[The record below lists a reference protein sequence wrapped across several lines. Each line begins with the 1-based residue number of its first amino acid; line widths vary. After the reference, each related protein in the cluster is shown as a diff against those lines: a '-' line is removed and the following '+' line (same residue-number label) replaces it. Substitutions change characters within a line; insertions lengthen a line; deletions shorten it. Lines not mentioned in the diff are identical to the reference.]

1 MRFGKIAA
9 LLLLTSAIVGCGG
22 SGTAQTVTLTPSNA
36 FVVRTGTQQF
46 TAQVAGITNTLVYW
60 YVCNPAPASIAT
72 GLSTVA
78 NIAMPTGCVKGGNTA
93 LGSIDVNGLYTGP
106 AKLPPNSTVSIVA
119 VSQANTNLYA
129 IVDVTV
135 ESGVS
140 VAVTPGSVT
149 IGTLEQFQ
157 FSAVVKG
164 NTNTA
169 VSWSVNG
176 IANGNSTVGTI
187 TSTACTVNMPITPT
201 SSYPIAAGTSYGC
214 YFAPP
219 TPQTSVKITATAA
232 ADTTQTADAAV
243 NVITATDPAFS
254 TNIPLEP
261 TAAVEGSAEQ
271 DVYLFGTNFF
281 STTQVIINSAAVPTT
296 FINSGMIRATI
307 PGSFFSTAISTLPI
321 ALERQNGDV
330 IQAVNLNVQPIRPA
344 VTAESPVSFPSSPS
358 PPSATLNLNGGY
370 FSSSTQASSGATSL
384 PVTLVNSRQLQLT
397 LPGSLFATPGLVPI
411 MVQNSDMPGVLS
423 STNVAISTSATNLN
437 SSVTENLAVGTQP
450 VAVGIDSGIGVG
462 VVVNEGSANV
472 TLLNLDASPPAIL
485 NAAVSVGNKPTSVG
499 VDDILH
505 LAAVVNSADNTLSV
519 ISLPGGAT
527 TKVSLPTNPTG
538 TTPAPVPYAVGVNS
552 LTHRAIVAYSSSN
565 IAAIFDLS
573 TTPPTWVCTVGGSDP
588 TMPKNCAVNAN
599 SNTPPVSTGPTPAIA
614 VEPQLNWAI
623 VSPGG
628 SGAVSIVD
636 LGSDATSNQ
645 VARVPNVLAFLNIST
660 NIDSVAINTQ
670 TEQAVLVDPN
680 TTTMNTFSLLDQ
692 TVNSLTTST
701 GFQGVAVNPL
711 TNIAVAVNGP
721 AGAASVFDLSALTQI
736 GSNITVGA
744 SPDAVAIDAGQNMA
758 VIANSGT
765 NNVSMLSL
773 GPILSPQVTEVS
785 PGYTYAAPSASGSL
799 TVTVNG
805 YGFSG
810 GQVELDGTAA
820 LSTVV
825 SSDGRQATATFP
837 ASMFSSPRRYSLDVV
852 TSSGTSNVSR
862 FFVVG
867 TVPIGLNPMSV
878 AVDSYLNQAL
888 VTTQGP
894 TLSPSGTCE
903 GPGTVAVVN
912 LATLSVTSTLNVG
925 TCPEGVAVLP
935 RLGLG
940 VVANNGSADATIV
953 DYVNGLVDSTV
964 SLQSALNPAGT
975 AIQPDTA
982 LSIVA
987 DSNINSNSI
996 STFTLSS
1003 NSSTSGAS
1011 SSVDQGPFGL
1021 AVDPIDNVGIVTAS
1035 ASNTVDGLSLTSSAA
1050 AFPSADRVSGF
1061 NNPLDATFDPIT
1073 DTFLVADSLD
1083 NQIGIIDAKTLVVNR
1098 FKVGI
1103 DPTAIAYNFQS
1114 GTGVTVNAATNTLSI
1129 FDFVAT
1135 NPPNAQ
1141 LLINTA
1147 QTEVILPFGGS
1158 AAFSV
1163 AINPETDVATVVDQ
1177 ANGRLLL
1184 IPLP

>member
-9 LLLLTSAIVGCGG
+9 FLLFTSAIVGCGG
-22 SGTAQTVTLTPSNA
+22 SGTPETVTLTPANA

-46 TAQVAGITNTLVYW
+46 NAQVAGISNTLVYW
-60 YVCNPAPASIAT
+60 FVCNPAPASIAT
-72 GLSTVA
+72 GQSTVA
-78 NIAMPTGCVKGGNTA
+78 NIAMPTGCVEGGNTT
-93 LGSIDVNGLYTGP
+93 LGSITVNGLYTGP
-106 AKLPPNSTVSIVA
+106 TKLPPNSMVSIVA
-119 VSQANTNLYA
+119 ESQANTGLYA

-140 VAVTPGSVT
+140 VTVTPSSVT

-176 IANGNSTVGTI
+176 IGNGNSTVGTI
-187 TSTACTVNMPITPT
+187 TSTACTANMPITPT
-201 SSYPIAAGTSYGC
+201 SSYPVAPGTSYGC
-214 YFAPP
+214 YVAPP
-219 TPQTSVKITATAA
+219 TPQTSVTITATAA
-232 ADTTQTADAAV
+232 ADTSQTASATV

-261 TAAVEGSAEQ
+261 TTAVEGSAEQ

-281 STTQVIINSAAVPTT
+281 STTQALVNGAPVPTT
-296 FINSGMIRATI
+296 FINSGMVRATI
-307 PGSFFSTAISTLPI
+307 PGSFFSTAVSSLPI
-321 ALERQNGDV
+321 SLERQNGDV
-330 IQAVNLNVQPIRPA
+330 IQAENLNVQPTRPA
-344 VTAESPVSFPSSPS
+344 VTAASPVSFPASTSA
-358 PPSATLNLNGGY
+358 PSATLNLNGGY
-370 FSSSTQASSGATSL
+370 FSASTQATSEGATL
-384 PVTLVNSRQLQLT
+384 PVTLTNSRQMQVT
-397 LPGSLFATPGLVPI
+397 LPSSLFATPGLIPVL
-411 MVQNSDMPGVLS
+411 VQNSDMPGFFS
-423 STNVAISTSATNLN
+423 STNVAIATAATNLPT
-437 SSVTENLAVGTQP
+437 SVTENLSVGTQP
-450 VAVGIDSGIGVG
+450 VAVGVDSGLGVAA
-462 VVVNEGSANV
+462 VVNQGSANV
-472 TLLNLDASPPAIL
+472 SLLNLDANPPVVSTT
-485 NAAVSVGNKPTSVG
+485 VSVGHTPTGVG

-505 LAAVVNSADNTLSV
+505 LAAVVNSTDNTLSI
-519 ISLPGGAT
+519 ISLTSGT
-527 TKVSLPTNPTG
+527 VSSTVSLPADPTG
-538 TTPAPVPYAVGVNS
+538 TTPAPVPYAVGVNP

-565 IAAIFDLS
+565 IATIFDLS
-573 TTPPTWVCTVGGSDP
+573 TTPPSLVCTVGGSDP
-588 TMPKNCAVNAN
+588 TMPNNCAVNAN
-599 SNTPPVSTGPTPAIA
+599 SNTSPVSTGPTPAIA
-614 VEPQLNWAI
+614 VEPKLNWAI
-623 VSPGG
+623 VTPGG
-628 SGAVSIVD
+628 SGSVSIVD

-660 NIDSVAINTQ
+660 NIDSAAINTE

-692 TVNSLTTST
+692 TVNSVTTSQ
-701 GFQGVAVNPL
+701 GFVGVAVNPL
-711 TNIAVAVNGP
+711 TDIAVAVNTPGN
-721 AGAASVFDLSALTQI
+721 AASVINLGALQVI
-736 GSNITVGA
+736 SSIPVGT
-744 SPDAVAIDAGQNMA
+744 SPDAVAIDAGQNLA
-758 VIANSGT
+758 VIANAGS
-765 NNVSMLSL
+765 NNVSILSL
-773 GPILSPQVTEVS
+773 GAILSPQITEVS
-785 PGYTYAAPSASGSL
+785 PSYTYAAPSSGSL

-805 YGFSG
+805 YGFSSG
-810 GQVELDGTAA
+810 AQVELDGTVVPTTV
-820 LSTVV
+820 ST
-825 SSDGRQATATFP
+825 DGRQAIATVP
-837 ASMFSSPRRYSLDVV
+837 GSMLSSPRRYSLDVV
-852 TSSGTSNVSR
+852 NSSSASSNVSR

-878 AVDSYLNQAL
+878 AVDSYLNEAM

-894 TLSPSGTCE
+894 TMSPSGNCV

-912 LATLSVTSTLNVG
+912 LATASVSNTLNVG

-940 VVANNGSADATIV
+940 VVADNGSGDATVI

-964 SLQSALNPAGT
+964 SLQPALNPAGV

-987 DSNINSNSI
+987 DSNIDSNSI
-996 STFTLSS
+996 SSFTLSS
-1003 NSSTSGAS
+1003 SSSTSATS
-1011 SSVDQGPFGL
+1011 TNVDQGPFGL

-1035 ASNTVDGLSLTSSAA
+1035 AQNTVDGLALTSTQAT
-1050 AFPSADRVSGF
+1050 FPSADRVSGF

-1083 NQIGIIDAKTLVVNR
+1083 NEIGIIDAKTLVVNY

-1114 GTGVTVNAATNTLSI
+1114 GTGVTVNQATNTLSI

-1135 NPPNAQ
+1135 NPPGAQ

-1163 AINPETDVATVVDQ
+1163 AINPETDIATVVDQ